1 MSIFEQLAGT
11 LATFFHLGGP
21 TGPGL
26 KDNGGNIDA
35 RNSGDT
41 GYVNVRVATPV
52 TGSDSDA
59 TNKSY
64 VDTLSKPIAVANQ
77 FNGGSALPNN
87 SSTEQFYV
95 VTTTG
100 ANATIG
106 QLLWDDGSNTGTVQV
121 ISAATGN
128 VIIALAAFTGGTI
141 SFAIN
146 QLYIWNPTW
155 TLIAPTKVSI
165 TFLTSATSVL
175 SAYKA
180 AGTIPKT
187 GTMQMF
193 FEGFGGGGGSG
204 GGQGG
209 PSAGGGGQGGGGGGG
224 AHYCS
229 GTITVNLAN
238 DVDIN
243 IGVGGT
249 AGAAGT
255 AGGGAGGN
263 GGDGTST
270 SATDHNTGGGLAG
283 CAGAQGGNGG
293 AVTGNFV
300 AGGGGYNFQADS
312 TTQVKGAA
320 ATSGFE
326 GCGGAGGLGTVSGNN
341 GNPAFFGLNINS
353 LSPGGGGGGHSTTGE
368 GGGGGGGGGG
378 PMHNGANGA
387 AGTTGVGN
395 TGSAGTANAGN
406 GAGGG
411 SGGFGSS
418 SAGGAGNAGGS
429 GWARL
434 TFTSQ

>member
-1 MSIFEQLAGT
+1 MGIFEQLAGT
-11 LATFFHLGGP
+11 LSSFFQVGGP
-21 TGPGL
+21 SGPAL
-26 KDNGGNIDA
+26 KDNAGNIDA
-35 RNSGDT
+35 RNAGDT
-41 GYVNVRVATPV
+41 GYVNLRVATPGAG
-52 TGSDSDA
+52 TDNDA

-77 FNGGSALPNN
+77 FNGSNALPSN
-87 SSTEQFYV
+87 SATEQFYV

-100 ANATIG
+100 VNATIG
-106 QLLWDDGSNTGTVQV
+106 QLLWDDGSGVGTVKV
-121 ISAATGN
+121 INAATGN

-146 QLYIWNPTW
+146 QLYIWNPSW

-175 SAYKA
+175 AAYKA

-209 PSAGGGGQGGGGGGG
+209 LAAGGGGQGGGGGGG

-249 AGAAGT
+249 AGAAG
-255 AGGGAGGN
+255 AAAGGAGGN
-263 GGDGTST
+263 GGDGTLT
-270 SATDHNTGGGLAG
+270 SATDHNTGGGLGA

-293 AVTGNFV
+293 GATGNFV
-300 AGGGGYNFQADS
+300 PGGGGYNFQSDS
-312 TTQVKGAA
+312 TTEVKGATT
-320 ATSGFE
+320 TSGFE
-326 GCGGAGGLGTVSGNN
+326 GCGGIGGLGAASGTN
-341 GNPAFFGLNINS
+341 GNPSFFGLG
-353 LSPGGGGGGHSTTGE
+353 LAGGTPGGGGGGHGATGD

-387 AGTTGVGN
+387 AGTTGNGN
-395 TGSAGTANAGN
+395 AGNAGTANGGN

-411 SGGFGSS
+411 SGGFGSGS
-418 SAGGAGNAGGS
+418 TGGAGAAGGT